1 MDLIKLYP
9 RNESAI
15 QDLERC
21 AVRSREQSGNFDFA
35 SMLDE
40 ALTKQPSP
48 RLDRASYIGP
58 VEVRKCAVESHGRG
72 LFTTQAVRAGE
83 LLLCEKAFATAFA
96 PDSSIAG
103 ADIDHSFDTQTDVS
117 EWRQKLRDEISSTI
131 LVKLIRN
138 PSVVSVFADLY
149 PGPDADEAINEN
161 TNLPEVDG

>member
-1 MDLIKLYP
+1 MELIELYP

-15 QDLERC
+15 KDLERC
-21 AVRSREQSGNFDFA
+21 DIRSREQSGTFDFA

-40 ALTKQPSP
+40 AMIKQPSP

-58 VEVRKCAVESHGRG
+58 VEVRKCTIESHGRG
-72 LFTTQAVRAGE
+72 LFTTQAVRPGE

-96 PDSSIAG
+96 PDSNNAG

-117 EWRQKLRDEISSTI
+117 EWRQKLRDEIATTI

-149 PGPDADEAINEN
+149 PGPDADEAINED
-161 TNLPEVDG
+161 TNLPEVHG